1 MGDYHPSEPNPPPT
15 VPPGDVIDCPKVT
28 CNLKPHGAP
37 SPTDPST
44 ERPLEPPEHVSDL
57 AYVRYLQESRLQ
69 ALTNSRN
76 EGEFWKEFKEMM
88 DPVQRPPKV
97 SVEQLLGVFERR
109 MNPADTPPP
118 HFDQLRQA
126 VNETLADSLPDS
138 TTRTDT
144 SEALFFTR
152 PFSVAEVAA
161 TKEHIRAHCL
171 GSAKGIDR
179 ISYEKVLKLPN
190 EELKELFQTCIDQ
203 RDAPP
208 GLADSATGWCGKAR
222 PPGPH

>member
-1 MGDYHPSEPNPPPT
+1 M
-15 VPPGDVIDCPKVT
+15 
-28 CNLKPHGAP
+28 
-37 SPTDPST
+37 
-44 ERPLEPPEHVSDL
+44 
-57 AYVRYLQESRLQ
+57 
-69 ALTNSRN
+69 
-76 EGEFWKEFKEMM
+76 
-88 DPVQRPPKV
+88 
-97 SVEQLLGVFERR
+97 
-109 MNPADTPPP
+109 
-118 HFDQLRQA
+118 
-126 VNETLADSLPDS
+126 NETLADSLPDS